1 VSNVPTAI
9 ISDVHA
15 NAEALKTVLA
25 DIEARGIKR
34 IICLG
39 DIIGYGPDPL
49 ECVDLVR
56 EHCEWSLM
64 GNHDFSVLYE
74 PTNFNPGAEA
84 AAYWTRAQFDAE
96 PNAAMRAARYEFL
109 GQLRVRVV
117 ETVPGSGMNGSGGEP
132 LSLLAV
138 HGSPRRPINEYI
150 FPDDCM
156 TAPDKVSTIF
166 ERVQRVCVVGHTHV
180 PGVFSEEPEFYPPA
194 ELTDGTYR
202 FDEEKAIINV
212 GSVGQPRDLD
222 PRACYVVMHPDRA
235 EFVRLEY
242 DVAATANKIKSVS
255 QLSGWLGDRL
265 FEGR

>member
-1 VSNVPTAI
+1 VPPATPDAIPTAI

-25 DIEARGIKR
+25 DIERRGIKR

-56 EHCEWSLM
+56 KHCEWSLM

-84 AAYWTRAQFDAE
+84 AAYWTRAQFDSE
-96 PNAAMRAARYEFL
+96 PDPVVRASRYEFL

-117 ETVPGSGMNGSGGEP
+117 ENVPGSEIP
-132 LSLLAV
+132 LLAV

-166 ERVQRVCVVGHTHV
+166 ERVPHLCIVGHTHV
-180 PGVFSEEPEFYPPA
+180 PGVFSDEPDFYPPA
-194 ELTDGTYR
+194 ELTDAAYR
-202 FDEEKAIINV
+202 FNEEKAIINV
-212 GSVGQPRDLD
+212 GSVGQPRDMD
-222 PRACYVVMHPDRA
+222 PRACFVILHPDRA

-242 DVAATANKIKSVS
+242 DIAKTAGKIKSVGA
-255 QLSGWLGDRL
+255 LSDWLGDRL